1 MDGIFCED
9 AQGLLQFLEVDDLS
23 VDDTDA
29 VQNRVR
35 KRVLSLYKRKGLLTE
50 EDAENLKSWKG
61 NGGFSVNADVRID
74 SDDRKG
80 LERLLRYCAR
90 PAFSGEKLSAIS
102 TFGDNANAMRL
113 IYDVNKNSQE
123 TQPPLDLTATELLD
137 KLAHLIPPP
146 RRHRHHYHGVLAP
159 NSKYRSSVTQCANQ
173 EFKSTKIS
181 SLTEINGDD
190 INFKAKTD
198 ALWQPKKSSMSW
210 AKLIMKV
217 YEIDPLKCEQ
227 CGKTMKI
234 IAYITNATSVHK
246 ILTHIGEGIEHPKM
260 HSARGPPDEC
270 FYEEGGHSVPD
281 EQYDQTISW

>member
-1 MDGIFCED
+1 M
-9 AQGLLQFLEVDDLS
+9 S

-61 NGGFSVNADVRID
+61 SGGFSVNADVRID

-90 PAFSGEKLSAIS
+90 PAFSGEKLSAMS
-102 TFGDNANAMRL
+102 TFGENANAMRL

-123 TQPPLDLTATELLD
+123 TQPPLNLTATELLD

-159 NSKYRSSVTQCANQ
+159 NSKYRSRVTQLANQ
-173 EFKSTKIS
+173 EFSPVKSS
-181 SLTEINGDD
+181 SLAENEMDD
-190 INFKAKTD
+190 APLFAPKANSVF
-198 ALWQPKKSSMSW
+198 QIKKSSVRW
-210 AKLIMKV
+210 AKLIKKV
-217 YEIDPLKCEQ
+217 YEVDPLKCEH
-227 CGKTMKI
+227 CGERMKI
-234 IAYITNATSVHK
+234 IAFIMDTTSIEK
-246 ILTHIGEGIEHPKM
+246 ILTHLNEDSEPPKL
-260 HSARGPPDEC
+260 HSARGPPDTEHS
-270 FYEEGGHSVPD
+270 EEDVT
-281 EQYDQTISW
+281 EYQYDQTVSW

>member
-102 TFGDNANAMRL
+102 TFGDNANA
-113 IYDVNKNSQE
+113 I
-123 TQPPLDLTATELLD
+123 
-137 KLAHLIPPP
+137 
-146 RRHRHHYHGVLAP
+146 
-159 NSKYRSSVTQCANQ
+159 
-173 EFKSTKIS
+173 
-181 SLTEINGDD
+181 
-190 INFKAKTD
+190 
-198 ALWQPKKSSMSW
+198 
-210 AKLIMKV
+210 
-217 YEIDPLKCEQ
+217 
-227 CGKTMKI
+227 
-234 IAYITNATSVHK
+234 
-246 ILTHIGEGIEHPKM
+246 
-260 HSARGPPDEC
+260 
-270 FYEEGGHSVPD
+270 
-281 EQYDQTISW
+281 